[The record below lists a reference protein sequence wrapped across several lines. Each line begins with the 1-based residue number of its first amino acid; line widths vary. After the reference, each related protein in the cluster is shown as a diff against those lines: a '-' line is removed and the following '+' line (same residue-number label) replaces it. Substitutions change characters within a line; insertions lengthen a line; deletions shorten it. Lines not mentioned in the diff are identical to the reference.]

1 MNYTLSPA
9 AQSDVKAIFRLNK
22 ELIDKYEDVGKIN
35 YAKVMKL
42 VHKGITERIAEYRRI
57 VCNGKNAGYMLVTER
72 PDRTELED
80 LFLYP
85 MFQNKG
91 IGTAIL
97 RKILEESEKPVTLYV
112 FVRNEG
118 AMRLYT
124 RLGFEISETVR
135 ETRYKMVYKR

>member
-1 MNYTLSPA
+1 MNFTILPA

-22 ELIDKYEDVGKIN
+22 ELIDKYENIVKID
-35 YAKVMKL
+35 YTKVMKL

-57 VCNGKNAGYMLVTER
+57 VCNGKNAGYMLVTEH
-72 PDRTELED
+72 PDRTEIED

-97 RKILEESEKPVTLYV
+97 RKILEESEKLVTLYV
-112 FVRNEG
+112 FVRNES
-118 AMRLYT
+118 ALRLYT